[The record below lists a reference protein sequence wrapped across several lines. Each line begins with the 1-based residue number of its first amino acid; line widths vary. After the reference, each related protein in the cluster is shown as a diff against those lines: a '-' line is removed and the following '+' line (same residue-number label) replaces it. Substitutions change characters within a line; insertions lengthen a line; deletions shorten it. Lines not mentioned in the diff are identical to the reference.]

1 MRKIYRSSGGSRVAL
16 FILCR
21 VEEWKLVL
29 VVGVI
34 VLVRVF
40 KFTARD
46 AVCRII
52 NKDEDCKRSIL
63 YKILISFGL

>member
-52 NKDEDCKRSIL
+52 NKKEDCA
-63 YKILISFGL
+63 GN

>member
-21 VEEWKLVL
+21 VVEWKLVL

-34 VLVRVF
+34 VLVCVF

-52 NKDEDCKRSIL
+52 NKGEDCVRKLDSQAIR
-63 YKILISFGL
+63 KI